1 MTLAKPTLKI
11 LGARTFSSFIGF
23 LAVIVFSRELGASPL
38 GTYYPFLALLGILAI
53 PADFGIS
60 SAVEKR
66 ISEGTDAREY
76 LGTAMVLKIPP
87 LILISLL
94 IVLANRYIVQYLGAD
109 LTLALIATL
118 FARQAANLS
127 LSVLRGELRVGE
139 TAIIEILRPLGWLVV
154 GYILYLDGYGVHSLV
169 YGYFFGS
176 VLMLVAG
183 WWKVSTPVGYPT
195 LEHAR
200 SLFDY
205 GRFSVVSAVGGYF
218 YSWMDVAMLSMF
230 AAAGLAVTRG
240 GIGAYENAWRL
251 SLVVLL
257 VSQSL
262 ATVLFPQVSQ
272 WNAEGAINRIESVI
286 PTAILP
292 ALLFVIPAF
301 VGTAILARSLLEIL
315 FGPEFTVAWL
325 ALIILSGEKILQAIH
340 VVLGRSLQAIDRPD
354 LAAYA
359 TVMSSLVNL
368 VLNII
373 FIWKLGIVGAAIATT
388 ASFAVNTALHA
399 RYLNQF
405 LNIEFPVWEGVWSI
419 IASLV
424 MGVCVYAAQ
433 STIEINTI
441 IELGG
446 IIGLGALVYAT
457 IALVYRPI
465 RETVHQLL
473 RPFIEDLI

>member
-1 MTLAKPTLKI
+1 MTLVKPTVKI
-11 LGARTFSSFIGF
+11 LSARLFSSLVSF
-23 LAVIVFSRELGASPL
+23 LAVVVFSRGLGASPL

-60 SAVEKR
+60 SATEKR
-66 ISEGTDAREY
+66 ISEGTDSSEY
-76 LGTAMVLKIPP
+76 LGAAIVLKILP
-87 LILISLL
+87 LLLISLL
-94 IVLANRYIVQYLGAD
+94 IVIANRYVVQYLGAN

-118 FARQAANLS
+118 FARQAGDLS
-127 LSVLRGELRVGE
+127 LAVLRGELRVGE
-139 TAIIEILRPLGWLVV
+139 TAAIEVLRPFGWLVV
-154 GYILYLDGYGVHSLV
+154 GYALYLDGYGVHALV
-169 YGYFFGS
+169 YGYLVGS
-176 VLMLVAG
+176 VLMLIIG
-183 WWKVSTPVGYPT
+183 WWKVSIPVAYPS

-200 SLFDY
+200 SLFNY

-230 AAAGLAVTRG
+230 VATGVAVTRG
-240 GIGAYENAWRL
+240 EIGAYENAWRL
-251 SLVVLL
+251 SLVVMLL
-257 VSQSL
+257 SQSI
-262 ATVLFPQVSQ
+262 ATALFPQVSQ
-272 WNAEGAINRIESVI
+272 WSADGATAQIESII

-301 VGTAILARSLLEIL
+301 VGTAVLSRDLLGIL

-325 ALIILSGEKILQAIH
+325 VLIILSGEKILQAIH

-359 TVMSSLVNL
+359 TVVSVIVNL

-373 FIWKLGIVGAAIATT
+373 LIWKYGIVGAAIATT
-388 ASFAVNTALHA
+388 ASFAVNTVLHA

-405 LNIEFPVWEGVWSI
+405 LNIEFPVREAVWSI

-424 MGVCVYAAQ
+424 MGVCVYTVHANM
-433 STIEINTI
+433 EVNTL

-446 IIGLGALVYAT
+446 IISLGALVYTAV
-457 IALVYRPI
+457 ALVYGPI
-465 RETVHQLL
+465 RETVQRLV
-473 RPFIEDLI
+473 RPFVENLT